1 MVSGVRGIVTDN
13 HLSHISAYKI
23 QFTYMSFLF
32 LIWLKHENMKKI
44 STNELLI
51 LINDA
56 TSKIID
62 IRPVDA
68 YNGWQLNGELRGGH
82 IKSAKSLPLKWTNY
96 MDWIEIVRKKG
107 ILPDDSL
114 ILYGYKPEENHKVAN
129 FFQKAGYQNLS
140 AYNQFV
146 DEWAANENLPME
158 RLKNY
163 RNLVSASW
171 VNRLIKEQKPVE
183 YENDKFV
190 IVHSHYRNR
199 DAYLS
204 GHIPGAIDMDTLALE
219 APETWNRR
227 SPEEL
232 KEALTKHGITA
243 DTTVILYGKFMF
255 PDNADEFPGS
265 AAGDIGAI
273 RNAFIMMYAG
283 VKDVRILNG
292 GFQSWIDEGFEISYA
307 DEPKKRVAEFGVNI
321 PVKPELAVD
330 TPEAK
335 QILASDNAELVCV
348 RSWPEYIGEVSGYN
362 YIKAKGRIPG
372 AVFADCGSDAYHMEN
387 YRNLDHTTREYHEIE
402 EIWIKNGIT
411 PDKHLAFY
419 CGTGWR
425 GSEAWFN
432 AWLMGWPR
440 VSVYDG
446 GWFEWSNDPENPFE
460 TGIPEQ
466 YKNKE

>member
-1 MVSGVRGIVTDN
+1 MIIKHLKITTDELFKKTDD
-13 HLSHISAYKI
+13 LSC
-23 QFTYMSFLF
+23 
-32 LIWLKHENMKKI
+32 
-44 STNELLI
+44 
-51 LINDA
+51 
-56 TSKIID
+56 KIID

-68 YNGWQLNGELRGGH
+68 YNGWQLKNETRGGH
-82 IKSAKSLPLKWTNY
+82 IKNAKSLPYKWSNY
-96 MDWIEIVRKKG
+96 MDWIEMVHKKQISPQHYIIV
-107 ILPDDSL
+107 
-114 ILYGYKPEENHKVAN
+114 YGYDNDEIDQIAQRFLKSGYKKVYVYYDFIN
-129 FFQKAGYQNLS
+129 
-140 AYNQFV
+140 
-146 DEWAANENLPME
+146 EWSTNEKLPMQQLQ
-158 RLKNY
+158 RFKH
-163 RNLVSASW
+163 LVSAEW
-171 VNRLIKEQKPVE
+171 VNALISGGKPQH
-183 YENDKFV
+183 YHNSKFV

-204 GHIPGAIDMDTLALE
+204 GHIHGAIDMDTLALE
-219 APETWNRR
+219 APQTWNRR

-232 KEALTKHGITA
+232 KSALENHGITA

-292 GFQSWIDEGFEISYA
+292 GFQSWEDAGFEISYT
-307 DEPKKRVAEFGVNI
+307 DEQKI
-321 PVKPELAVD
+321 PVHDFGLKIPANPELAVD

-335 QILASDNAELVCV
+335 EMIASKNAELVCV
-348 RSWPEYIGEVSGYN
+348 RSWPEFIGEVRGYN
-362 YIKAKGRIPG
+362 YIEAKGRIPG

-387 YRNLDHTTREYHEIE
+387 YRNFDHTTREFHEIA
-402 EIWIKNGIT
+402 EIWDNNGIT

-432 AWLMGWPR
+432 SWLMGWPN

-446 GWFEWSNDPENPFE
+446 GWFEWSNDPKNPFE
-460 TGIPEQ
+460 TGVPLTT
-466 YKNKE
+466 NNR